1 MNCEE
6 MVIYKRPFDSRH
18 LRFLGLWK
26 PTCIS
31 ANKMLGNVG
40 NIPHLG
46 CCVKLHLPLE
56 SCLKKTLASNY
67 VDQFFILISIESK
80 KARVCHDKPGS
91 VALIITITSASV
103 VDC

>member
-1 MNCEE
+1 
-6 MVIYKRPFDSRH
+6 
-18 LRFLGLWK
+18 
-26 PTCIS
+26 
-31 ANKMLGNVG
+31 MLGNVG

-46 CCVKLHLPLE
+46 CCVKLHLSLE

-67 VDQFFILISIESK
+67 VDEFFILIYIESK